1 MAVLNIP
8 SIGTKLELSKD
19 WLFSLHNEYRN
30 DKFWDAYKAVHPDTE
45 DRAKNISYLHDRPEQ
60 IIDCSLPKGTILS
73 LDRIYVR
80 KGKAGFDSVSFTIN
94 KCPIKGIKG
103 RFWVKLEDANT
114 LQYNG

>member
-19 WLFSLHNEYRN
+19 WLFSLHNEHRN
-30 DKFWDAYKAVHPDTE
+30 DKFWDAYRAINPDTE
-45 DRAKNISYLHDRPEQ
+45 KRVDTGYYFDRPEQ
-60 IIDCSLPKGTILS
+60 IIDCSLPKGTILT

-80 KGKAGFDSVSFTIN
+80 KGKAGFDSISFTIS

-114 LQYNG
+114 LQYKA